1 MRITIIL
8 GLMLLWAGSA
18 FGQKYPERRDIRS
31 GNKLYEKGDYTEAE
45 VAYRRALEKS
55 PESYEGNFNL
65 ADALYKQK
73 RYDEAAQMNAR
84 LAADSAYAE
93 NAAAAYFNQGNALFQ
108 QRKLEEALE
117 AYKNCMRL
125 APNDQQ
131 AKFNYAYTKKLLEKD
146 QQNQQN
152 NQDNQQNNNQNNQQ
166 NQDQN
171 KDQNDNQQNQDKNQ
185 QDQNKDQNDQN
196 KDQNKDQND
205 QNQNNDQNDQ
215 NNQNQQDDGSG
226 DQNRDQ
232 QDQNQQPQPQNGGMS
247 REEAERMLDA
257 VQGSE
262 DNTKKKVDAQK
273 VQAVGTSGKN
283 W

>member
-1 MRITIIL
+1 MMIRSTIIL
-8 GLMLLWAGSA
+8 GLMLLIAGSA
-18 FGQKYPERRDIRS
+18 SGQKYPERRDIRS

-45 VAYRRALEKS
+45 VAYRRALEKNA
-55 PESYEGNFNL
+55 ESYEANFNL

-73 RYDEAAQMNAR
+73 RYDEAAQMNAQ
-84 LAADSAYAE
+84 LAADSAYME
-93 NAAAAYFNQGNALFQ
+93 NAAAAYFHQGNALFQ

-125 APNDQQ
+125 DPNDQQ

-146 QQNQQN
+146 NQNQQ
-152 NQDNQQNNNQNNQQ
+152 QNNQNNQQ
-166 NQDQN
+166 N
-171 KDQNDNQQNQDKNQ
+171 NQQNQQ
-185 QDQNKDQNDQN
+185 DQN

-205 QNQNNDQNDQ
+205 NQQDQNKNQQDQNKDKNQDQKDQNNNQNDQNDQ
-215 NNQNQQDDGSG
+215 NQQNDDKSG
-226 DQNRDQ
+226 GQNPDQQ

-273 VQAVGTSGKN
+273 VRAVGASGKN

>member
-1 MRITIIL
+1 MRSTIIL
-8 GLMLLWAGSA
+8 GLMLLIAGSA
-18 FGQKYPERRDIRS
+18 SGQKYPERRDIRS

-45 VAYRRALEKS
+45 VAYRRALEKNA
-55 PESYEGNFNL
+55 ESYEANFNL

-73 RYDEAAQMNAR
+73 RYDEAAQMNAQ
-84 LAADSAYAE
+84 LAADSAYME

-125 APNDQQ
+125 DPNDQQ

-146 QQNQQN
+146 NQNQQ
-152 NQDNQQNNNQNNQQ
+152 QNNQNNQQ
-166 NQDQN
+166 N
-171 KDQNDNQQNQDKNQ
+171 NQQNQQ
-185 QDQNKDQNDQN
+185 DQN

-205 QNQNNDQNDQ
+205 NQQDQNKNQQDQNKDKNQDQKDQNNKQNDQNDQ
-215 NNQNQQDDGSG
+215 NQQNDDKSG
-226 DQNRDQ
+226 GQNPDQQ

-273 VQAVGTSGKN
+273 VRAVGASGKN

>member
-1 MRITIIL
+1 MRSTIIL
-8 GLMLLWAGSA
+8 GLMLLIAGSA
-18 FGQKYPERRDIRS
+18 SGQKYPERRDIRS

-45 VAYRRALEKS
+45 VAYRRALEKNA
-55 PESYEGNFNL
+55 ESYEANFNL

-73 RYDEAAQMNAR
+73 RYDEAAQMNAQ
-84 LAADSAYAE
+84 LAADSTYME

-125 APNDQQ
+125 DPNDQQ

-146 QQNQQN
+146 NQNQQ
-152 NQDNQQNNNQNNQQ
+152 QNNQNNQQ
-166 NQDQN
+166 NNQG
-171 KDQNDNQQNQDKNQ
+171 NQQ
-185 QDQNKDQNDQN
+185 DQN

-205 QNQNNDQNDQ
+205 NQQDQNKNQQDQNKDKNQDQTDQNNNQNDQNDQ
-215 NNQNQQDDGSG
+215 NQQNDDKSG
-226 DQNRDQ
+226 GQNPDQQ

-273 VQAVGTSGKN
+273 VRAVGASGKN

>member
-1 MRITIIL
+1 MRSTIIL
-8 GLMLLWAGSA
+8 GLMLLIAGSA
-18 FGQKYPERRDIRS
+18 SGQKYPERRDIRS

-45 VAYRRALEKS
+45 VAYRRALEKNA
-55 PESYEGNFNL
+55 ESYEANFNL

-73 RYDEAAQMNAR
+73 RYDEAAQMNAQ
-84 LAADSAYAE
+84 LAADSAYME

-125 APNDQQ
+125 DPNDQQ

-146 QQNQQN
+146 NQNQQ
-152 NQDNQQNNNQNNQQ
+152 QNNQNNQQ
-166 NQDQN
+166 NNQENQQDQN
-171 KDQNDNQQNQDKNQ
+171 KDQNDNQQDQNKNQ
-185 QDQNKDQNDQN
+185 QDQNKDKNQDQ
-196 KDQNKDQND
+196 KDQNNKQNDQND
-205 QNQNNDQNDQ
+205 QNQQNDDKSGGQ
-215 NNQNQQDDGSG
+215 NP
-226 DQNRDQ
+226 DQQ

-273 VQAVGTSGKN
+273 VRAVGASGKN

>member
-1 MRITIIL
+1 MRSTIIL
-8 GLMLLWAGSA
+8 GLMLLIAGSA
-18 FGQKYPERRDIRS
+18 SGQKYPERRDIRS

-45 VAYRRALEKS
+45 VAYRRALEKNA
-55 PESYEGNFNL
+55 ESYEANFNL

-73 RYDEAAQMNAR
+73 RYDEAAQMNAQ
-84 LAADSAYAE
+84 LAADSAYME

-125 APNDQQ
+125 DPNDQQ

-146 QQNQQN
+146 NQNQQ
-152 NQDNQQNNNQNNQQ
+152 QNNQNNQQ
-166 NQDQN
+166 NNQQNQQDQNKDQN
-171 KDQNDNQQNQDKNQ
+171 KDQNDNQQNQNKNQ
-185 QDQNKDQNDQN
+185 QDQNKDKNQDQ
-196 KDQNKDQND
+196 KDQNNNQNDQND
-205 QNQNNDQNDQ
+205 QNQQNDDKSGGQ
-215 NNQNQQDDGSG
+215 NP
-226 DQNRDQ
+226 DQQ

-273 VQAVGTSGKN
+273 VRAVGASGKN

>member
-1 MRITIIL
+1 MRSTIIL
-8 GLMLLWAGSA
+8 GLMLLIAGSA
-18 FGQKYPERRDIRS
+18 SGQKYPERRDIRS

-45 VAYRRALEKS
+45 VAYRRALEKNA
-55 PESYEGNFNL
+55 ESYEANFNL

-73 RYDEAAQMNAR
+73 RYDEAAQMNAQ
-84 LAADSAYAE
+84 LAADSAYME

-125 APNDQQ
+125 DPNDQQ

-146 QQNQQN
+146 NQNQQ
-152 NQDNQQNNNQNNQQ
+152 QNNQNNQQ
-166 NQDQN
+166 NNQESQQDQNKDQN
-171 KDQNDNQQNQDKNQ
+171 KDQNDNQQNQNKNQ
-185 QDQNKDQNDQN
+185 QDQNKDKNQDQ
-196 KDQNKDQND
+196 KDQNNNQNDQND
-205 QNQNNDQNDQ
+205 QNQQNDDKSGGQ
-215 NNQNQQDDGSG
+215 NP
-226 DQNRDQ
+226 DQQ

-273 VQAVGTSGKN
+273 VRAVGASGKN

>member
-1 MRITIIL
+1 MRSTIIL

-45 VAYRRALEKS
+45 VAYRRALEKAS
-55 PESYEGNFNL
+55 ESYEGNFNL

-93 NAAAAYFNQGNALFQ
+93 YAAAAYFNQGNALFQ

-125 APNDQQ
+125 DPNDQQ

-185 QDQNKDQNDQN
+185 QDQNKDQD
-196 KDQNKDQND
+196 
-205 QNQNNDQNDQ
+205 NQNSQNPQDQQ
-215 NNQNQQDDGSG
+215 NDGSG

-273 VQAVGTSGKN
+273 VRAVGASGKN

>member
-1 MRITIIL
+1 MRSTIIL
-8 GLMLLWAGSA
+8 GLMLLIAGSA
-18 FGQKYPERRDIRS
+18 SGQKYPERRDIRS

-45 VAYRRALEKS
+45 VAYRRALEKNA
-55 PESYEGNFNL
+55 ESYEANFNL

-73 RYDEAAQMNAR
+73 RYDEAAQMNAQ
-84 LAADSAYAE
+84 LAADSAYME

-125 APNDQQ
+125 DPNDQQ

-146 QQNQQN
+146 NQNQQ
-152 NQDNQQNNNQNNQQ
+152 QNNQNNQQ
-166 NQDQN
+166 NQQDQNKDQN
-171 KDQNDNQQNQDKNQ
+171 KDQNDNQQNQNKNQ
-185 QDQNKDQNDQN
+185 QDQNKDKNQDQ
-196 KDQNKDQND
+196 KDQNNNQNDQND
-205 QNQNNDQNDQ
+205 QNQQNDDKSGGQ
-215 NNQNQQDDGSG
+215 NP
-226 DQNRDQ
+226 DQQ

-273 VQAVGTSGKN
+273 VRAVGASGKN

>member
-1 MRITIIL
+1 MRSTIIL
-8 GLMLLWAGSA
+8 GLMLLIAGSA
-18 FGQKYPERRDIRS
+18 SGQKYPERRDIRS

-45 VAYRRALEKS
+45 VAYRRALEKNA
-55 PESYEGNFNL
+55 ESYEANFNL

-73 RYDEAAQMNAR
+73 RYDEAAQMNAQ
-84 LAADSAYAE
+84 LAADSAYME

-125 APNDQQ
+125 DPNDQQ

-146 QQNQQN
+146 NQNQQ
-152 NQDNQQNNNQNNQQ
+152 QNNQNNQQ
-166 NQDQN
+166 NQQ
-171 KDQNDNQQNQDKNQ
+171 
-185 QDQNKDQNDQN
+185 DQN

-205 QNQNNDQNDQ
+205 NQQDQNKNQQDQNKDKNQDQKDQNNNQNDQNDQ
-215 NNQNQQDDGSG
+215 NQQNDDKSG
-226 DQNRDQ
+226 GQNPDQQ

-273 VQAVGTSGKN
+273 VRAVGASGKN

>member
-1 MRITIIL
+1 MRSTIIL
-8 GLMLLWAGSA
+8 GLMLLIAGSA
-18 FGQKYPERRDIRS
+18 SGQKYPERRDIRS

-45 VAYRRALEKS
+45 VAYRRALEKNA
-55 PESYEGNFNL
+55 ESYEANFNL

-73 RYDEAAQMNAR
+73 RYDEAAQMNAQ
-84 LAADSAYAE
+84 LAADSAYME

-125 APNDQQ
+125 DPNDQQ

-146 QQNQQN
+146 NQNQQ
-152 NQDNQQNNNQNNQQ
+152 QNNQNNQQ
-166 NQDQN
+166 N
-171 KDQNDNQQNQDKNQ
+171 NQQNQQ
-185 QDQNKDQNDQN
+185 DQN

-205 QNQNNDQNDQ
+205 NQQDQNKNQQDQNKDKNQDQKDQNNNQNDQNDQ
-215 NNQNQQDDGSG
+215 NQQNDDKSG
-226 DQNRDQ
+226 GQNPDQQ

-273 VQAVGTSGKN
+273 VRAVGASGKN

>member
-1 MRITIIL
+1 MIRSTIIVV
-8 GLMLLWAGSA
+8 LMLFSAGAA

-45 VAYRRALEKS
+45 VAYRRALEKNA
-55 PESYEGNFNL
+55 ESYEANFNL

-73 RYDEAAQMNAR
+73 RYDEAAQMNAQ
-84 LAADSAYAE
+84 LAADSAYME

-125 APNDQQ
+125 DPNDQQ

-146 QQNQQN
+146 NQNQQ
-152 NQDNQQNNNQNNQQ
+152 QNNQNNQQ
-166 NQDQN
+166 NNQE
-171 KDQNDNQQNQDKNQ
+171 NQQ
-185 QDQNKDQNDQN
+185 DQN

-205 QNQNNDQNDQ
+205 NQQDQNKNQQDQNKDKNQDQKDQNNNQNDQNDQ
-215 NNQNQQDDGSG
+215 NQQNDDKSG
-226 DQNRDQ
+226 GQNSDQQ

-273 VQAVGTSGKN
+273 VRAVGASGKN

>member
-1 MRITIIL
+1 MIIVV
-8 GLMLLWAGSA
+8 LMLFSAGAA

-45 VAYRRALEKS
+45 VAYRRALEKN

-73 RYDEAAQMNAR
+73 RYDEAAQLNAR
-84 LAADSAYAE
+84 LAADSASVE
-93 NAAAAYFNQGNALFQ
+93 HAAAAYFNQGNALFQ

-117 AYKNCMRL
+117 AYKSCMRL
-125 APNDQQ
+125 DPNDQE
-131 AKFNYAYTKKLLEKD
+131 AKFNYAYTKKLLEKEN
-146 QQNQQN
+146 QNQ
-152 NQDNQQNNNQNNQQ
+152 NNQNNLNNQNDQNQ

-171 KDQNDNQQNQDKNQ
+171 KDQNDNQQNQDQNQ
-185 QDQNKDQNDQN
+185 QDQN

-205 QNQNNDQNDQ
+205 QNKNNDQNDQ
-215 NNQNQQDDGSG
+215 NNQNDQNPQDQQNDGSG
-226 DQNRDQ
+226 GQNPDQ

-257 VQGSE
+257 VQSSE

-273 VQAVGTSGKN
+273 VRAVGASGKN

>member
-1 MRITIIL
+1 MRSTIIL
-8 GLMLLWAGSA
+8 GLMLLIAGSA
-18 FGQKYPERRDIRS
+18 SGQKYPERRDIRS

-45 VAYRRALEKS
+45 VAYRRALEKNA
-55 PESYEGNFNL
+55 ESYEANFNL

-73 RYDEAAQMNAR
+73 RYDEAAQMNAQ
-84 LAADSAYAE
+84 LAADSAYME

-108 QRKLEEALE
+108 QRKLEKALE

-125 APNDQQ
+125 DPNDQQ

-146 QQNQQN
+146 NQNQQ
-152 NQDNQQNNNQNNQQ
+152 QNNQNNQQ
-166 NQDQN
+166 N
-171 KDQNDNQQNQDKNQ
+171 NQQNQQ
-185 QDQNKDQNDQN
+185 DQN

-205 QNQNNDQNDQ
+205 NQQDQNKNQQDQNKDKNQDQKDQNNKQNDQNDQ
-215 NNQNQQDDGSG
+215 NQQNDDKSG
-226 DQNRDQ
+226 GQNPDQQ

-273 VQAVGTSGKN
+273 VRAVGASGKN

>member
-1 MRITIIL
+1 MRSTIIL
-8 GLMLLWAGSA
+8 GLMLLIAGSA
-18 FGQKYPERRDIRS
+18 SGQKYPERRDIRS

-45 VAYRRALEKS
+45 VAYRRALEKNA
-55 PESYEGNFNL
+55 ESYEANFNL

-73 RYDEAAQMNAR
+73 RYDEAAQMNAQ
-84 LAADSAYAE
+84 LAADSAYME

-125 APNDQQ
+125 DPNDQQ

-146 QQNQQN
+146 NQNQQ
-152 NQDNQQNNNQNNQQ
+152 QNNQNNQQ
-166 NQDQN
+166 NNQQNQQDQNKDQN
-171 KDQNDNQQNQDKNQ
+171 KDQNDNQQNQNKNQ
-185 QDQNKDQNDQN
+185 QDQNKDKDQDQ
-196 KDQNKDQND
+196 KDQNNNQNDQND
-205 QNQNNDQNDQ
+205 QNQQNDDKSGGQ
-215 NNQNQQDDGSG
+215 NP
-226 DQNRDQ
+226 DQQ

-273 VQAVGTSGKN
+273 VRAVGASGKN

>member
-1 MRITIIL
+1 MRSTIIL
-8 GLMLLWAGSA
+8 GLMLLIAGSA
-18 FGQKYPERRDIRS
+18 SGQKYPERRDIRS

-45 VAYRRALEKS
+45 VAYRRALEKNA
-55 PESYEGNFNL
+55 ESYEANFNL

-73 RYDEAAQMNAR
+73 RYDEAAQMNAQ
-84 LAADSAYAE
+84 LAADSAYME

-125 APNDQQ
+125 DPNDQQ

-146 QQNQQN
+146 NQNQQ
-152 NQDNQQNNNQNNQQ
+152 QNNQNNQQ
-166 NQDQN
+166 NNQG
-171 KDQNDNQQNQDKNQ
+171 NQQ
-185 QDQNKDQNDQN
+185 DQN

-205 QNQNNDQNDQ
+205 NQQDQNKNQQDQNKDKNQDQKDQNNNQNDQNDQ
-215 NNQNQQDDGSG
+215 NQQNDDKSG
-226 DQNRDQ
+226 GQNPDQQ

-273 VQAVGTSGKN
+273 VRAVGASGKN

>member
-1 MRITIIL
+1 MRSTIIL
-8 GLMLLWAGSA
+8 GLMLLIAGSA
-18 FGQKYPERRDIRS
+18 SGQKYPERRDIRS

-45 VAYRRALEKS
+45 VAYRRALEKNA
-55 PESYEGNFNL
+55 ESYEANFNL

-73 RYDEAAQMNAR
+73 RYDEAAQMNAQ
-84 LAADSAYAE
+84 LAADSAYME

-125 APNDQQ
+125 DPNDQQ

-146 QQNQQN
+146 NQNQQ
-152 NQDNQQNNNQNNQQ
+152 QNNQNNQQ
-166 NQDQN
+166 NNQE
-171 KDQNDNQQNQDKNQ
+171 NQQ
-185 QDQNKDQNDQN
+185 DQN

-205 QNQNNDQNDQ
+205 NQQDQNKNQQDQNKDKNQDQKDQNNNQNDQNDQ
-215 NNQNQQDDGSG
+215 NQQNDDKSG
-226 DQNRDQ
+226 GQNPDQQ

-273 VQAVGTSGKN
+273 VRAVGASGKN

>member
-1 MRITIIL
+1 MRSTIIL
-8 GLMLLWAGSA
+8 GLMLLIAGSA
-18 FGQKYPERRDIRS
+18 SGQKYPERRDIRS

-45 VAYRRALEKS
+45 VAYRRALEKNA
-55 PESYEGNFNL
+55 ESYEANFNL

-73 RYDEAAQMNAR
+73 RYDEAAQMNAQ
-84 LAADSAYAE
+84 LAADSAYME

-125 APNDQQ
+125 DPNDQQ

-146 QQNQQN
+146 NQNQQ
-152 NQDNQQNNNQNNQQ
+152 QNNQNNQQ
-166 NQDQN
+166 N
-171 KDQNDNQQNQDKNQ
+171 NQQNQQ
-185 QDQNKDQNDQN
+185 DQN

-205 QNQNNDQNDQ
+205 NQQDQNKNQQDQNKDKNQDQKDQNNNQNDQNDQ
-215 NNQNQQDDGSG
+215 NQQNDDKSG
-226 DQNRDQ
+226 GQNPDQQ

-262 DNTKKKVDAQK
+262 DNTKKKVDTQK
-273 VQAVGTSGKN
+273 VRAVGASGKN

>member
-1 MRITIIL
+1 MIRSTIIVV
-8 GLMLLWAGSA
+8 LMLFSAGAA

-45 VAYRRALEKS
+45 VAYRRALEKN

-73 RYDEAAQMNAR
+73 RYDEAAQLNAR
-84 LAADSAYAE
+84 LAADSASVE
-93 NAAAAYFNQGNALFQ
+93 HAAAAYFNQGNALFQ

-117 AYKNCMRL
+117 AYKSCMRL
-125 APNDQQ
+125 DPNDQE
-131 AKFNYAYTKKLLEKD
+131 AKFNYAYTKKLLEKEN
-146 QQNQQN
+146 QNQ
-152 NQDNQQNNNQNNQQ
+152 NNQNNLNNQNDQNQ

-171 KDQNDNQQNQDKNQ
+171 KDQNDNQQNQDQNQ
-185 QDQNKDQNDQN
+185 QDQNKD
-196 KDQNKDQND
+196 
-205 QNQNNDQNDQ
+205 QNNDQNDQ
-215 NNQNQQDDGSG
+215 NNQNDQNPQDQQNDGSG
-226 DQNRDQ
+226 GQNPDQ

-257 VQGSE
+257 VQSSE

-273 VQAVGTSGKN
+273 VRAVGASGKN

>member
-1 MRITIIL
+1 MRSTIIL
-8 GLMLLWAGSA
+8 GLMLLIAGSA
-18 FGQKYPERRDIRS
+18 SGQKYPERRDIRS

-45 VAYRRALEKS
+45 VAYRRALEKNA
-55 PESYEGNFNL
+55 ESYEANFNL

-73 RYDEAAQMNAR
+73 RYDEAAQMNAQ
-84 LAADSAYAE
+84 LAADSAYME

-125 APNDQQ
+125 DPNDQQ

-146 QQNQQN
+146 NQNQQ
-152 NQDNQQNNNQNNQQ
+152 QNNQNNQQ
-166 NQDQN
+166 NQQDQNKDQN
-171 KDQNDNQQNQDKNQ
+171 KDQNDNQQNQNKNQ
-185 QDQNKDQNDQN
+185 QDQNKDKDQDQ
-196 KDQNKDQND
+196 KDQNNNQNDQND
-205 QNQNNDQNDQ
+205 QNQQNDDKSGGQ
-215 NNQNQQDDGSG
+215 NP
-226 DQNRDQ
+226 DQQ
-232 QDQNQQPQPQNGGMS
+232 QDQNQQPQLQNGGMS

-273 VQAVGTSGKN
+273 VRAVGASGKN

>member
-1 MRITIIL
+1 MRSTIIL
-8 GLMLLWAGSA
+8 GLMLLIAGSA
-18 FGQKYPERRDIRS
+18 SGQKYPERRDIRS

-45 VAYRRALEKS
+45 VAYRRALEKNA
-55 PESYEGNFNL
+55 ESYEANFNL

-73 RYDEAAQMNAR
+73 RYDEAAQMNAQ
-84 LAADSAYAE
+84 LAADSAYME

-125 APNDQQ
+125 DPNDQQ

-146 QQNQQN
+146 NQNQQ
-152 NQDNQQNNNQNNQQ
+152 QNNQNNQQ
-166 NQDQN
+166 NQQ
-171 KDQNDNQQNQDKNQ
+171 NQQ
-185 QDQNKDQNDQN
+185 DQN

-205 QNQNNDQNDQ
+205 NQQDQNKNQQDQNKDKNQDQKDQNNNQNDQNDQ
-215 NNQNQQDDGSG
+215 NQQNDDKSG
-226 DQNRDQ
+226 GQNPDQQ

-273 VQAVGTSGKN
+273 VRAVGASGKN